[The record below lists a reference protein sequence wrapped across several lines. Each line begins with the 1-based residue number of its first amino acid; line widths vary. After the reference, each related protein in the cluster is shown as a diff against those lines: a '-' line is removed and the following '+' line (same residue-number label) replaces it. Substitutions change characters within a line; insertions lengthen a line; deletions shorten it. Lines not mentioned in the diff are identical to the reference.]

1 MEQIKCKYCDKII
14 EGFNQKQV
22 KYLMNQ
28 HLIAR
33 HSDKVE
39 MREKENAKD

>member
-1 MEQIKCKYCDKII
+1 MEQIKCKYCDKVI
-14 EGFNQKQV
+14 EGYNQKQAE
-22 KYLMNQ
+22 YLMRQ

-39 MREKENAKD
+39 VKEK